1 MFLQR
6 AAVGP
11 SGAARG
17 SGAPRGQQRRGEEF
31 HTLSFGLQRL
41 VLLARAMVKSP
52 AILLLDEATLSLDAG
67 HRRLLLDAI
76 DHVVERHR
84 CQLLFVSHTPGEAPS
99 CINQLLTFTPAA
111 GGSRVTVR
119 DYPGWC

>member
-1 MFLQR
+1 MRDALIDLLHLR
-6 AAVGP
+6 PVLEHGLRYI
-11 SGAARG
+11 ST
-17 SGAPRGQQRRGEEF
+17 GELRK
-31 HTLSFGLQRL
+31 T
-41 VLLARAMVKSP
+41 LLARAMVKSP

-67 HRRLLLDAI
+67 HRRLLLDAV